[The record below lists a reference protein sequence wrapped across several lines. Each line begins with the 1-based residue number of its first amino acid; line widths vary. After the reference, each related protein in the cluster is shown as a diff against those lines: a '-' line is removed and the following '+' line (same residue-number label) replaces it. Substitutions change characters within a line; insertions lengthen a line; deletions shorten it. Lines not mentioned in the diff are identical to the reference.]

1 MCVGGLVGRLPGSR
15 KEDQDLL
22 WCEVMP
28 RQPGH
33 RFLKSLIVPLVYTP
47 FSVAFNSFSS
57 LLL

>member
-1 MCVGGLVGRLPGSR
+1 VGRLPGSR